1 MMKKK
6 DLVLSVIGLLIV
18 IIGSIAVC
26 CMGFPAGLL
35 VIIPSGIPH
44 IYRLYCLMKE
54 QREN

>member
-1 MMKKK
+1 MKKK
-6 DLVLSVIGLLIV
+6 DFVLSVISLLIV

-26 CMGFPAGLL
+26 CMGSPWALL